1 MLYQQVDELCGVLHE
16 VHVLVHGAVHDQQPP
31 LLVRQ
36 LAHEVEDGA
45 ELVAVGLGAGPVE
58 VALGVARVVQLP
70 GGDRGARHRHLHTAV
85 TSASKS
91 SILKFVITEKAP
103 TRAFSWLKA
112 ATTAFTFETLLR
124 H

>member
-70 GGDRGARHRHLHTAV
+70 GGDRGARHRHLHTPV
-85 TSASKS
+85 TLHRALGGAS
-91 SILKFVITEKAP
+91 P
-103 TRAFSWLKA
+103 
-112 ATTAFTFETLLR
+112 
-124 H
+124 